1 MAAGIAAGGGR
12 SKNLAMPGRCRSGSG
27 IDAVRAL
34 CGLLIVCAGCTSSPG
49 EATSAGRHASLPADT
64 LLLKPVDRGRLSSG
78 YGVRVHPILK
88 RRQMHPGI
96 DWAAPHGTAVRAA
109 GHGLVVEAGRYGA
122 YGHYVRIEHGAT
134 VATTYAHLE
143 RYAPGL
149 RVGRRVR
156 QGDLIGRVGSTGRAT
171 GPHLH
176 YEVLVAGKQV
186 DPLAVSPIAS
196 PHASDAA
203 AHVAEAGSEGE
214 LGIGGPNTSA
224 EDAAPGNPP
233 SPENQDLR
241 SLPPDADGGMIR
253 IEDLLSLRP

>member
-1 MAAGIAAGGGR
+1 MAAGIAADGGR
-12 SKNLAMPGRCRSGSG
+12 SKNLATPGRCRSGSG
-27 IDAVRAL
+27 IDGVRAL

-49 EATSAGRHASLPADT
+49 EATSAGRSASLPADT
-64 LLLKPVDRGRLSSG
+64 LLLKPVDRGRLSSA
-78 YGVRVHPILK
+78 YGIRFHPILK

-96 DWAAPHGTAVRAA
+96 DWAAPRGTAVRAA
-109 GHGLVVEAGRYGA
+109 GHGIVAEAGRFGA

-156 QGDLIGRVGSTGRAT
+156 QGDLIGRVGTTGRAT
-171 GPHLH
+171 GPHVH
-176 YEVLVAGKQV
+176 YEVLVAGQQV
-186 DPLAVSPIAS
+186 NPLAVSPIVSAD
-196 PHASDAA
+196 ASDSSAP
-203 AHVAEAGSEGE
+203 VPDAGSEGE

-224 EDAAPGNPP
+224 EDAATGNSP
-233 SPENQDLR
+233 SPEDQDLR
-241 SLPPDADGGMIR
+241 SLPPDAAGGMIR